1 MTLYFS
7 ASESGESSLR
17 ELAAQRRSLYTGY
30 PGLLQKAFVYQAET
44 RRYGSHFIWVSE
56 DAARRFLD
64 GPTLRQ
70 MIRRFGAKPEI
81 QQFHV
86 LEFVTGATEAAE

>member
-7 ASESGESSLR
+7 ASGSEESSLR
-17 ELAAQRRSLYTGY
+17 ELAAQRRSLYAGY

-44 RRYGSHFIWVSE
+44 RRYGSHFIWVDE
-56 DAARRFLD
+56 EAARRFLN

-70 MIRRFGAKPEI
+70 MIQRFGAEPEI

-86 LEFVTGATEAAE
+86 FELVTGATEAAR